1 MKFQTKTHETCISA
15 ISLLIQ
21 WHLTIVQ

>member
-1 MKFQTKTHETCISA
+1 MNREIVTGSSA

-21 WHLTIVQ
+21 